1 MDYEINKE
9 QYKVLKKFE
18 NKKELG
24 CSDLTEKEVKICEDL
39 LWERKFLDIAQ
50 RKETYRSVKYS
61 AYKINNSGM
70 IAKEC
75 YEAKKKIEANS
86 DKAIKQSR
94 IANIIS
100 VVSAVVAIVALLL
113 SILIA

>member
-24 CSDLTEKEVKICEDL
+24 CSDLTEKEVKICEEL
-39 LWERKFLDIAQ
+39 LWGRKFLDMAQ
-50 RKETYRSVKYS
+50 RGETYRSINYS

-86 DKAIKQSR
+86 EIIAHMQQIIKPVIFADQGEF
-94 IANIIS
+94 
-100 VVSAVVAIVALLL
+100 VSMEDVINE
-113 SILIA
+113 SN

>member
-24 CSDLTEKEVKICEDL
+24 YSDLMEKEVKICEDL
-39 LWERKFLDIAQ
+39 LWKRKFLDIAQ
-50 RKETYRSVKYS
+50 SEETYRSINYS

-100 VVSAVVAIVALLL
+100 VVSIVVAIVALVL

>member
-24 CSDLTEKEVKICEDL
+24 CSDLTEKEVKICEEL
-39 LWERKFLDIAQ
+39 LWGRKFLDMAQ
-50 RKETYRSVKYS
+50 RGETYRSINYS

-75 YEAKKKIEANS
+75 YEAKKKLEAKS
-86 DKAIKQSR
+86 DKAIKQSKN
-94 IANIIS
+94 ANIIS
-100 VVSAVVAIVALLL
+100 VVAIIVSIVALVL